1 MFILFRLR
9 LPARLFFCAFLL
21 LILIIGCIFSPFFTL
36 AQGSGN
42 APSRARGLNPAKQV
56 TQYILDTW
64 QNEVGLQTSV
74 DVLFQ
79 SRDGYL
85 WIGTREGLV
94 RFDGVAFTLFDR
106 STAAF
111 RSNRITAITEDAAGT
126 LWVGTDAGLHS
137 LRNGIFKP
145 YTTKEGLSNNSITS
159 LYFGKKTGILWIG
172 TEGGGL
178 NRYFNGQFSAYS
190 TKDGLT
196 SDAIYSIVEDGRGAL
211 WVGTDG
217 GGLNYLNNNKCTPYI
232 LDNSNL
238 DAYTVGDPMPGT
250 PVRALMIA
258 RDGTLW
264 AGEAE
269 GLNRVQTNG
278 GYVTEY
284 TTANG
289 LTNNDIHAII
299 QDREGTIWVATGGGG
314 LNRIVS
320 AADGKPTFS
329 SFTSQNGL
337 PSNELTSLLEDR
349 EGALWIGMDGGG
361 LARFKD
367 RRFFTYTAKDG
378 LANNNVYTVAQDST
392 GAMWFGAN
400 GGLTRFQGEVASAGN
415 WEAFTM
421 QNGLANNIVYSL
433 LTVRAGMLWIGTRGG
448 LQSFKNGAFTSY
460 TSQQGL
466 PNDLVLA
473 LAEDRDSSLWIGT
486 GAGLAKMKYGT
497 FTTFTTKNGLP
508 NDNIRALTFDRDGTL
523 WIGTRGGG
531 LVSYKAGKFTTYT
544 IKDGLSSNFIWAVH
558 EDRDGTLWIGTNGG
572 INRWKGGKFTSCGR
586 KAGLYDDAIFSVTD
600 DAAGWLWMGSPKG
613 VFRVKKAEL
622 NEVLNGNKARVI
634 CLNYN
639 ITDGLKSLECSSG
652 SQPTVCTARDGSLW
666 FATARG
672 VSIVEP
678 LTIPYNPLAPTLV
691 LEQLVADSK
700 RIAGMGALLKAPEDD
715 VIDPDAFTIK
725 PDESFSLRPG
735 ISKFEFHYTATSLL
749 LPERVRFRYML
760 EGYDETW
767 VDAGT
772 RRIAYYTNLPRA
784 KQYRFRVQA
793 CNNDGVWNETGT
805 SISFYLKPRFYETWW
820 FYALVFVGSLAS
832 VAAFFIF
839 RVRAIQ
845 RRNQVLKQMV
855 DEQTA
860 EITQQKDVLAAQ
872 AENIKLK
879 NVELEQKNI
888 LITASNEQ
896 MSRLLDNIESSIR
909 YAKRI
914 QDALLPNHDRMS
926 HALPEYFILYK
937 PRDIVSGDFYW
948 FVEHQG
954 KIALAAADCTGHGV
968 PGAFMSMIGHALLTE
983 IVVEKNV
990 MEPDRILNHL
1000 NTGIRRALRQDEGD
1014 SRDGMDIALCVIDK
1028 RAKTVEYA
1036 GAMNPLCIV
1045 RNGQLEELKA
1055 TRAPIGGSQKE
1066 DEERVY
1072 IKHSLEFDPSHPVM
1086 LYVYS
1091 DGYQDQFGGTDG
1103 RKFMS
1108 RRFKDLLAQISM
1120 KPVAEQRQILD
1131 DTIEAWKGHAKQ
1143 IDDILVMGIRLK

>member
-1 MFILFRLR
+1 M
-9 LPARLFFCAFLL
+9 
-21 LILIIGCIFSPFFTL
+21 
-36 AQGSGN
+36 N
-42 APSRARGLNPAKQV
+42 
-56 TQYILDTW
+56 QYILDTW
-64 QNEVGLQTSV
+64 QNEPGLETSV

-94 RFDGVAFTLFDR
+94 RFDGVTFTLFDR
-106 STAAF
+106 STAAL
-111 RSNRITAITEDAAGT
+111 RSSRITAIAEDASGT

-137 LRNGIFKP
+137 LQNGVFKP

-159 LYFGKKTGILWIG
+159 LCFGKKTGILWIG

-178 NRYFNGQFSAYS
+178 NRYANGTFSAYS

-196 SDAIYSIVEDGRGAL
+196 SDAVYSIAEDPRGAL

-217 GGLNYLNNNKCTPYI
+217 GGLNFLNNNKCTPYI
-232 LDNSNL
+232 LDNNNL

-250 PVRALMIA
+250 PVKTLMVA
-258 RDGTLW
+258 SDGTLW

-269 GLNRVQTNG
+269 GLNHVQPNG

-289 LTNNDIHAII
+289 ITNNDIHAII

-314 LNRIVS
+314 LTRIVV

-329 SFTSQNGL
+329 AFTSSNGL
-337 PSNELTSLLEDR
+337 ASNELLSLLEDR
-349 EGALWIGMDGGG
+349 EGALWIGTDGGG

-378 LANNNVYTVAQDST
+378 LANNNVYAVAQDST
-392 GAMWFGAN
+392 GTMWFGAN
-400 GGLTRFQGEVASAGN
+400 GGLSRFQGEATSAGR
-415 WEAFTM
+415 WESFST

-433 LTVRAGMLWIGTRGG
+433 LTSRNGTLWVGTRNG
-448 LQSFKNGAFTSY
+448 LQSFKNGAFTSF
-460 TSQQGL
+460 TAQQGL
-466 PNDLVLA
+466 PNGLPNDMVLA
-473 LAEDRDSSLWIGT
+473 LAEDRDSALWIGT

-497 FTTFTTKNGLP
+497 FTAFTTKNGLP
-508 NDNIRALTFDRDGTL
+508 NDNIRALAFDRDGTL

-544 IKDGLSSNFIWAVH
+544 IRDGLSSNFVWSVH

-572 INRWKGGKFTSCGR
+572 INRFKAGKFTSCGR
-586 KAGLYDDAIFSVTD
+586 KAGLLDDAIFSVMD
-600 DAAGWLWMGSPKG
+600 DASGWLWMGTNKG
-613 VFRVKKAEL
+613 VFRAKSAEL
-622 NEVLNGNKARVI
+622 NDLLNGNRTKI
-634 CLNYN
+634 LCLSYS
-639 ITDGLKSLECSSG
+639 ITDGLKSLECASG
-652 SQPTVCTARDGSLW
+652 SQPTVCKARDGSLW

-672 VSIVEP
+672 VSLVEP
-678 LTIPYNPLAPTLV
+678 LTIPYNPLPPSV
-691 LEQLVADSK
+691 MLEQVMADGK
-700 RIAGMGALLKAPEDD
+700 RIAGMGALLKNPEDD
-715 VIDPDAFTIK
+715 AINMSAFTAT
-725 PDESFSLRPG
+725 PDEAFSLRPG

-767 VDAGT
+767 VEAGT

-805 SISFYLKPRFYETWW
+805 SIAFYLKPRFYETWW
-820 FYALVFVGSLAS
+820 FYTLVVVGIIAGA
-832 VAAFFIF
+832 VAFYTI

-845 RRNQVLKQMV
+845 RRNEVLKKMV

-860 EITQQKDVLAAQ
+860 EIRQQKDILAEQ
-872 AENIKLK
+872 SENIKLK

-896 MSRLLDNIESSIR
+896 MSKLLENIESSIR

-914 QDALLPNHDRMS
+914 QDALLPNHERMS
-926 HALPEYFILYK
+926 HALQEYFILYK

-948 FVEHQG
+948 FVEHNG

-983 IVVEKNV
+983 IVIEKNV
-990 MEPDRILNHL
+990 MEPDKILNHL
-1000 NTGIRRALRQDEGD
+1000 HTGIRRALRQDEGD
-1014 SRDGMDIALCVIDK
+1014 SRDGMDIALCVIDRK
-1028 RAKTVEYA
+1028 SKTVEYA

-1055 TRAPIGGSQKE
+1055 TRSPIGGSQKD
-1066 DEERVY
+1066 DEERVFL
-1072 IKHSLEFDPSHPVM
+1072 KHSLEFDPHHPIM

-1091 DGYQDQFGGTDG
+1091 DGYQDQFGGKEG

-1108 RRFKDLLAQISM
+1108 RRFKDLLVHISM
-1120 KPVAEQRQILD
+1120 KPVAEQRKILD
-1131 DTIEAWKGHAKQ
+1131 DTIEAWKGNTKQ
-1143 IDDILVMGIRLK
+1143 IDDILVMGVRLK